1 MSDNQDDPLSWPAAD
16 EQQEEIEDLIT
27 HLDEPL
33 GAEGRTT
40 AAEQRQGIT
49 LDEALKRE
57 RAPDHDLGEPKTV
70 DVLIELDE
78 PDHEP
83 ELVGDATEQVESWV
97 SPEEAAIHEVEDA
110 PGATDDASDGY
121 VDEP

>member
-1 MSDNQDDPLSWPAAD
+1 MSDNQEDPLSWPAAD

-40 AAEQRQGIT
+40 AAEQREGIT
-49 LDEALKRE
+49 LDEALARE
-57 RAPDHDLGEPKTV
+57 RGPDHDLGEPKTV
-70 DVLIELDE
+70 DVLSELDE
-78 PDHEP
+78 PDREP
-83 ELVGDATEQVESWV
+83 EMVGDATEQVDSWV
-97 SPEEAAIHEVEDA
+97 SPEEAAVREVEDA
-110 PGATDDASDGY
+110 PGATDDDSDGY

>member
-1 MSDNQDDPLSWPAAD
+1 MSDNQEDPLSWPAAD

-40 AAEQRQGIT
+40 AAEQRRGVT
-49 LDEALKRE
+49 LDDALERE
-57 RAPDHDLGEPKTV
+57 RPEGDLGEPKTV

-83 ELVGDATEQVESWV
+83 EMVGDASEQVDSWV
-97 SPEEAAIHEVEDA
+97 SPEEAAMREVEDA

-121 VDEP
+121 VDES

>member
-1 MSDNQDDPLSWPAAD
+1 MSDNQEEPLSWPAAD

-33 GAEGRTT
+33 GVEGRTT
-40 AAEQRQGIT
+40 AAEQREGIT

-70 DVLIELDE
+70 DMLIELDE
-78 PDHEP
+78 PDDEP
-83 ELVGDATEQVESWV
+83 ELVGDATEQVDSWV
-97 SPEEAAIHEVEDA
+97 SPEEAAMREVEDA

>member
-1 MSDNQDDPLSWPAAD
+1 MSDNQEDPLSWPAAD

-33 GAEGRTT
+33 GADGRTT
-40 AAEQRQGIT
+40 AAEQREGIT
-49 LDEALKRE
+49 LDEALARE
-57 RAPDHDLGEPKTV
+57 LGPDHDLGEPKTV
-70 DVLIELDE
+70 DVLSELDE
-78 PDHEP
+78 PDREP
-83 ELVGDATEQVESWV
+83 EMVGDATEQVDSWV
-97 SPEEAAIHEVEDA
+97 SPEEAAMREVEDA